1 MTHTELNHLFSGLLH
16 KPENEIV
23 EFKEAKTTYDF
34 SKIGKYFSALSNEV
48 NLHGQPYA
56 WLIFG
61 VVDKTRQVIGSAF
74 RPKRADLDSLKG
86 EVANKTSGRITFV
99 EIHELIIEDKRVIIF
114 QIPAAPKGIPITF
127 EGHYYGRDGE
137 ELSALNLEEIE
148 RIRLQA
154 TQEDWSAAIVA
165 DATFEDLDPDALK
178 LAQQKFKEKH
188 IKDKY
193 YSQIDSWTIEQLL
206 DKAKV
211 TVGGKIT
218 RSALLLLGNA
228 SAVHKLSPHP
238 AQITWKLDAEER
250 SYEHFNPPFLLT
262 TTQVYQQIRNIKQK
276 LFPRNQLIATEVMKY
291 DNRVVLEALHN
302 CLAHQDYLQNGR
314 ILVTEKIDR
323 LIFENSGGF
332 YEGTAE
338 DYFTGEKTPGKYRNP
353 WLANA
358 MVELGMIDTMGYGIH
373 TMTMEQK
380 NRFFPLPDYSKS
392 DANKVVLEIFGHS
405 LDENYSLLLLE
416 KKELDIATIIL
427 LDRVQK
433 RLPISDVGA
442 ASLRKAKLIE
452 GRKPHYI
459 IAAHI
464 AEVTEQKADYIRTR
478 GLDDQHYK
486 EMIIGYLKQ
495 FKEAKKRELTKFL
508 LDKLPDILDEQQKQ
522 NKVRNILYTMSTKD
536 KSIVFSGT
544 SQKGVWVLKN
554 PKN

>member
-1 MTHTELNHLFSGLLH
+1 VTHTELNYLFSGLLH

-34 SKIGKYFSALSNEV
+34 SKLGKYFSALSNEA
-48 NLHGQPYA
+48 NLHGQPHA

-61 VVDKTRQVIGSAF
+61 VVDKAREIVGSKF
-74 RPKRADLDSLKG
+74 RLQRSDLDSLKG
-86 EVANKTSGRITFV
+86 GIANKTTGRITFI
-99 EIHELIIEDKRVIIF
+99 EIYELIVDDKRIVMF
-114 QIPAAPKGIPITF
+114 QIPAAPKGLPIAF
-127 EGHYYGRDGE
+127 DGHYYGRDGE
-137 ELSALNLEEIE
+137 ELSALNLVEIE
-148 RIRLQA
+148 RIRSQA
-154 TQEDWSAAIVA
+154 TQEDWSAAIVEN
-165 DATFEDLDPDALK
+165 ATFEDLDTDALQ
-178 LAQQKFKEKH
+178 LARQKFKEKH
-188 IKDKY
+188 TKDKY
-193 YSQIDSWTIEQLL
+193 YDQIDSWTIEQLL

-211 TVGGKIT
+211 TVGGQIT
-218 RSALLLLGNA
+218 RTALLLLGNA
-228 SAVHKLSPHP
+228 GAVHKLSPHP
-238 AQITWKLDAEER
+238 AQITWKLETEER
-250 SYEHFNPPFLLT
+250 AYEHFNPPFLLT

-314 ILVTEKIDR
+314 ILVTERVDR

-332 YEGTAE
+332 FEGIAE

-373 TMTMEQK
+373 TMTVEQK

-392 DANKVVLEIFGHS
+392 DTNKVILQIFGHT

-433 RLPISDVGA
+433 RLPISDESA
-442 ASLRKAKLIE
+442 TRLKKIKLIE

-464 AEVTEQKADYIRTR
+464 AEVTGQKAEYIKTR

-486 EMIIGYLKQ
+486 VLIIDYLKK
-495 FKEAKKRELTKFL
+495 FKKANKSELTNFI

-522 NKVRNILYTMSTKD
+522 NKIRNILYAMSKKD
-536 KSIVFSGT
+536 KTIVFLGS
-544 SQKGVWVLKN
+544 SQKGVWISSDK
-554 PKN
+554 KI

>member
-1 MTHTELNHLFSGLLH
+1 MTNAELQNLFNTLLFQ
-16 KPENEIV
+16 PENEIV
-23 EFKEAKTTYDF
+23 EFKEAKNTYDF
-34 SKIGKYFSALSNEV
+34 SKLGKYFSALSNEA
-48 NLHGQPYA
+48 NLHGQSYA

-61 VVDKTRQVIGSAF
+61 VIDKTREIIGSNF
-74 RPKRADLDSLKG
+74 RLQRSDLDSLKG
-86 EVANKTSGRITFV
+86 GIANKTTGRITFI
-99 EIHELIIEDKRVIIF
+99 EIYELIVNNKRIVMF
-114 QIPAAPKGIPITF
+114 QIPAAPKGLPIAF
-127 EGHYYGRDGE
+127 DGHYYGRDGE
-137 ELSALNLEEIE
+137 ELFALNLEEIE
-148 RIRLQA
+148 RIRSQA
-154 TQEDWSAAIVA
+154 TQEDWSAAIVEN
-165 DATFEDLDPDALK
+165 ATFEDLDDDALQV
-178 LAQQKFKEKH
+178 ARQKFKEKH

-193 YSQIDSWTIEQLL
+193 YDQIDSWTIEQLL

-218 RSALLLLGNA
+218 RAALLLLGNA
-228 SAVHKLSPHP
+228 GAVHKLSPHP
-238 AQITWKLDAEER
+238 AQITWKLETEER
-250 SYEHFNPPFLLT
+250 AYEHFNPPFLLT
-262 TTQVYQQIRNIKQK
+262 TTKVYQQIRNIKQK

-314 ILVTEKIDR
+314 ILVTERVDR
-323 LIFENSGGF
+323 LIFENAGGF
-332 YEGTAE
+332 FEGVAE

-373 TMTMEQK
+373 TMTVEQK

-392 DANKVVLEIFGHS
+392 DTNKVVLEIFGHS

-416 KKELDIATIIL
+416 KKELDITTIIL

-433 RLPISDVGA
+433 RLPISDESATRLKKV
-442 ASLRKAKLIE
+442 KLIE

-464 AEVTEQKADYIRTR
+464 AEVTGQKAEYIKTR

-486 EMIIGYLKQ
+486 VLIIDYLKK
-495 FKEAKKRELTKFL
+495 FKKANKSELTNFI

-522 NKVRNILYTMSTKD
+522 NKIRNILYAMSKKD
-536 KSIVFSGT
+536 KTIVFSGS
-544 SQKGVWVLKN
+544 SQKGVWILSDK
-554 PKN
+554 KI

>member
-1 MTHTELNHLFSGLLH
+1 MTSNETYNVFYYLLH

-34 SKIGKYFSALSNEV
+34 SKLGKYFSALSNEA
-48 NLHGQPYA
+48 NLQGKPNA

-61 VVDKTRQVIGSAF
+61 VIDKTRTVIGSQF
-74 RPKRADLDSLKG
+74 RLQRSDLDSLKG
-86 EVANKTSGRITFV
+86 GIANKTTGRITFV
-99 EIHELIIEDKRVIIF
+99 EIYEVTVEEKRVIMF
-114 QIPAAPKGIPITF
+114 EIPAAPKGIPIAF
-127 EGHYYGRDGE
+127 DGHYYGRDGE

-148 RIRLQA
+148 RIRTQV
-154 TQEDWSAAIVA
+154 TQEDWSAAIVEN
-165 DATFEDLDPDALK
+165 ATFEDLDDDALQ
-178 LAQQKFKEKH
+178 LARQKFKEKH

-193 YSQIDSWTIEQLL
+193 YDQIDSWTIEQLL

-218 RSALLLLGNA
+218 RAALLLLGNA
-228 SAVHKLSPHP
+228 GAVHKLSPHP
-238 AQITWKLDAEER
+238 AQITWKLETEER
-250 SYEHFNPPFLLT
+250 AYEHFNPPFLLT

-291 DNRVVLEALHN
+291 DNRVILEALHN

-314 ILVTEKIDR
+314 ILVTERVDR

-332 YEGTAE
+332 FEGIAE

-353 WLANA
+353 WLANT

-373 TMTMEQK
+373 TMTVEQK

-392 DANKVVLEIFGHS
+392 DTNKVVLEIFGHT

-416 KKELDIATIIL
+416 KKELDITTIIL

-433 RLPISDVGA
+433 RLPISDESATRLKKV
-442 ASLRKAKLIE
+442 KLIE

-464 AEVTEQKADYIRTR
+464 AEVTGQKAEYIKTR

-486 EMIIGYLKQ
+486 IFIIDYLKK
-495 FKEAKKRELTKFL
+495 FKKANKSELTNFI

-522 NKVRNILYTMSTKD
+522 NKIRNILYAMSKKD
-536 KSIVFSGT
+536 KTIVFSGS
-544 SQKGVWVLKN
+544 SQKGVWILSDK
-554 PKN
+554 KI

>member
-1 MTHTELNHLFSGLLH
+1 MTYIELQNLFSSLLYQ
-16 KPENEIV
+16 PENEIV
-23 EFKEAKTTYDF
+23 EFKEAKSTYDF
-34 SKIGKYFSALSNEV
+34 SKLGKYFSALSNEA
-48 NLHGQPYA
+48 NLHGQSHA

-61 VVDKTRQVIGSAF
+61 VADKIREIVGSNF
-74 RPKRADLDSLKG
+74 RLKRSDLDSLKG
-86 EVANKTSGRITFV
+86 GIANKTTGRITFI
-99 EIHELIIEDKRVIIF
+99 EIYELIVDDKRIVMF
-114 QIPAAPKGIPITF
+114 QIPAAPKGLPIAF
-127 EGHYYGRDGE
+127 DGHYYGRDGE
-137 ELSALNLEEIE
+137 ELFALNLEEIE
-148 RIRLQA
+148 RIRSQA
-154 TQEDWSAAIVA
+154 TQEDWSASIVE
-165 DATFEDLDPDALK
+165 DATFEDLDTDALQ
-178 LAQQKFKEKH
+178 LARQKFKEKH
-188 IKDKY
+188 TKDKY
-193 YSQIDSWTIEQLL
+193 YDQIDSWTIEQLL

-218 RSALLLLGNA
+218 RAALLLLGNA
-228 SAVHKLSPHP
+228 GAVHKLSPHP
-238 AQITWKLDAEER
+238 AQITWKLETEER
-250 SYEHFNPPFLLT
+250 AYEHFNPPFLLT

-291 DNRVVLEALHN
+291 DNRVILEALHN

-314 ILVTEKIDR
+314 ILVTERVDR

-332 YEGTAE
+332 FEGIAE

-373 TMTMEQK
+373 TMTVEQK

-392 DANKVVLEIFGHS
+392 DTNKVVLQIFGHT

-433 RLPISDVGA
+433 RLPISDESATRLKKV
-442 ASLRKAKLIE
+442 KLIE

-464 AEVTEQKADYIRTR
+464 AEVTGQKAEYIKTR

-486 EMIIGYLKQ
+486 VLIIDYLKK
-495 FKEAKKRELTKFL
+495 FKKANKSELTNFI

-522 NKVRNILYTMSTKD
+522 NKIRNILYAMSKKD
-536 KSIVFSGT
+536 KTILFSGT
-544 SQKGVWVLKN
+544 SQKGVWILSDK
-554 PKN
+554 KI

>member
-1 MTHTELNHLFSGLLH
+1 MTHAELNHLFSGLLH
-16 KPENEIV
+16 KPENEII
-23 EFKEAKTTYDF
+23 EFKEAKNGYDF
-34 SKIGKYFSALSNEV
+34 SKIGKYFSALSNEA
-48 NLHGQPYA
+48 NLHGQSYA

-61 VVDKTRQVIGSAF
+61 VVDKTRQVIDSAF
-74 RPKRADLDSLKG
+74 RPKRSDLDSLKG
-86 EVANKTSGRITFV
+86 EIAKKTNGRITFI
-99 EIHELIIEDKRVIIF
+99 EIYELTVDGKRIIMF

-127 EGHYYGRDGE
+127 DGHYYGRDGE

-148 RIRLQA
+148 RIRQQA
-154 TQEDWSAAIVA
+154 TQEDWSAAIVE

-218 RSALLLLGNA
+218 RCALLLLGNA
-228 SAVHKLSPHP
+228 GAVHKLSPHP

-314 ILVTEKIDR
+314 VLVTEKIDR

-392 DANKVVLEIFGHS
+392 DTNKVILEIFGHS

-464 AEVTEQKADYIRTR
+464 AEVTGQKADYIRTR

-544 SQKGVWVLKN
+544 SQYGFWVLKYT
-554 PKN
+554 

>member
-1 MTHTELNHLFSGLLH
+1 MTHTELNYLFNSLLYQ
-16 KPENEIV
+16 PENEIV

-34 SKIGKYFSALSNEV
+34 SKLGKYFSALSNEA
-48 NLHGQPYA
+48 NLQGKPNA

-61 VVDKTRQVIGSAF
+61 VIDKTRTVIGSQF
-74 RPKRADLDSLKG
+74 RLQRSDLDSLKG
-86 EVANKTSGRITFV
+86 GIANKTTGRITFV
-99 EIHELIIEDKRVIIF
+99 EIYEVTVEEKRVIMF
-114 QIPAAPKGIPITF
+114 EIPAAPKGIPIAF
-127 EGHYYGRDGE
+127 DGHYYGRDGE

-148 RIRLQA
+148 RIRTQV
-154 TQEDWSAAIVA
+154 TQEDWSAAIVEN
-165 DATFEDLDPDALK
+165 ATFEDLDDDALQ
-178 LAQQKFKEKH
+178 LARQKFKEKH

-193 YSQIDSWTIEQLL
+193 YDQIDSWTIEQLL

-218 RSALLLLGNA
+218 RAALLLLGNA
-228 SAVHKLSPHP
+228 GAVHKLSPHP
-238 AQITWKLDAEER
+238 AQITWKLETEER
-250 SYEHFNPPFLLT
+250 AYEHFNPPFLLT
-262 TTQVYQQIRNIKQK
+262 TTKVYQQIRNIKQK

-314 ILVTEKIDR
+314 ILVTERVDR
-323 LIFENSGGF
+323 LIFENAGGF
-332 YEGTAE
+332 FEGVAE

-373 TMTMEQK
+373 TMTVEQK

-392 DANKVVLEIFGHS
+392 DTNKVVLEIFGHS

-416 KKELDIATIIL
+416 KKELDITTIIL

-433 RLPISDVGA
+433 RLPISDESATRLKKV
-442 ASLRKAKLIE
+442 KLIE

-464 AEVTEQKADYIRTR
+464 AEVTGQKAEYIKTR

-486 EMIIGYLKQ
+486 VFIIDYLKK
-495 FKEAKKRELTKFL
+495 FKKANKSELTNFI

-522 NKVRNILYTMSTKD
+522 NKIRNILYAMSKKD
-536 KSIVFSGT
+536 KTIVFSGS
-544 SQKGVWVLKN
+544 SQKGVWILSDK
-554 PKN
+554 KI